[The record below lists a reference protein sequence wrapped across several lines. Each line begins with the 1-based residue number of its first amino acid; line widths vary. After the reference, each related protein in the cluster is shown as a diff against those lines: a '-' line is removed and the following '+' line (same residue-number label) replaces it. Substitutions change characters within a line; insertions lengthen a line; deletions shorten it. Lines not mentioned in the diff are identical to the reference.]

1 MSKGRTLWALMAAAA
16 AALVIGGLVQRASG
30 GQARRAVTNPLAPMP
45 LNGVAVQLTLGLKDA
60 QPTDWDGDIKLS
72 EGKVVRLDALLVQQ
86 DRIDGSGW
94 KIRSRRQGAAQ
105 NAPIRPAQLFATL
118 DAPLTAKADVTTQQ
132 GNFSFTLSDLKFGSR
147 TTFLDGAAAVERV
160 PLSAQ
165 ITNSPDEEDFPACA
179 VAPDGT
185 IWCAYVAYKHGNP
198 ITVDDVH
205 SGKFDSLVTKGHG
218 DQIKLM
224 KFDGKAWSAPMDVTE
239 AGLDVW
245 RPTVVVDGQ
254 GRVCVIWSQKQ
265 GELGWEISQRYF
277 DPKRNRWFNDGTGG
291 DRGADINP
299 VAAADSKGRVWIAY
313 QGFIATSRVYPSA
326 SSTSDTFQSDVVVVM
341 REPYRGTN
349 THIKFSPANEW
360 HPAIAVDS
368 KDNVYVVF
376 DTYDKGNYDVWLIR
390 NPHINNGERIS
401 IATSSRYEARPS
413 LIVDKQDRV
422 WVAYEDAD
430 PNWGKDYGSRWEGKS
445 GVAFYIRRNIVVRCF
460 SGGKLMQAHEV
471 KATPVTTD
479 MLAGEPPR
487 TPYMRL
493 SYPRLSVDDKGRV
506 WLLFRRHALAT
517 GAGERWM
524 SFAVY
529 YDGDKW
535 SPEIPLPHSDNL
547 MDNRPAVVP
556 LKGKGLLAVY
566 SSDGRTGGTN
576 TAGENN
582 LHAAILQAEGEPKEP
597 VLLAAK
603 AEGDGQRVEPVH
615 PNEAEDVRRIRAYR
629 ATVGGKTYQLLRG
642 EFHRHTEI
650 SSHRDQDGPFEDIW
664 RYGLDAAKMDWI
676 GPGDHDNGV
685 GPTGM
690 TLEYTWWLSQKQIDM
705 YHHAPTFMPMF
716 TYERSVV
723 YPSGHRNV
731 IFAKRGI
738 RPLPRLGNAQ
748 QSPEKL
754 FGTPEAGAPDIK
766 NLFAYL
772 KFFDGICSSHTS
784 ATNMGTDWR
793 DNDPQVE
800 PVVEIYQGHRQNYEE
815 PNAPKTAKNAQDSI
829 GGYQPAGFVW
839 NAFAKGYRL
848 GFQVS
853 SDHVSTHIS
862 YAIVFAE
869 VGRGASAPTREGI
882 VDAFKK
888 RHSYGAHDNIVLD
901 VRCGSNMMGDEFTSK
916 SLPKLD
922 VIVEGTAPVARVDI
936 VRQIDK
942 AMPEYVYAV
951 EPKKREVKLSW
962 TDNAAKAG
970 AVNMYYVRIMQED
983 GKMAW
988 ASPMWVRYE
997 P

>member
-1 MSKGRTLWALMAAAA
+1 MSKGRTLWALVAAAA
-16 AALVIGGLVQRASG
+16 AVLGVGGLVQRASG
-30 GQARRAVTNPLAPMP
+30 GQARRVVTNPLVPMP
-45 LNGVAVQLTLGLKDA
+45 LDGVAVQLTLGLKDT

-72 EGKVVRLDALLVQQ
+72 EGKVVRLDARLVQQ
-86 DRIDGSGW
+86 DRIDGSAW

-105 NAPIRPAQLFATL
+105 NAPMRPVQLIVTL
-118 DAPLTAKADVTTQQ
+118 DAPLTAKADVTTRQ
-132 GNFSFTLSDLKFGSR
+132 GNFSFALSDLKIGSR

-198 ITVDDVH
+198 INTNEVF
-205 SGKFDSLVTKGHG
+205 SGKFDSLVTKGNG

-245 RPTVVVDGQ
+245 RPTVAVDGQ
-254 GRVCVIWSQKQ
+254 GRVWVVWSQNI
-265 GELGWEISQRYF
+265 GGNWDLYARTYNPRVNHWSNVRRVTTEL
-277 DPKRNRWFNDGTGG
+277 
-291 DRGADINP
+291 GADINV
-299 VAAADSKGRVWIAY
+299 VATGVGSVRQGVMVAWQGWEKGNFSIHLGGLRDDREFLYPLTSFGMGAGGAA
-313 QGFIATSRVYPSA
+313 
-326 SSTSDTFQSDVVVVM
+326 
-341 REPYRGTN
+341 N
-349 THIKFSPANEW
+349 NW

-368 KDNVYVVF
+368 RGGVYVAF
-376 DTYDKGNYDVWLIR
+376 DTYGKGNYDVHFAYSTQGGIG
-390 NPHINNGERIS
+390 IEE
-401 IATSSRYEARPS
+401 IATSPRFEARPS
-413 LIVDKQDRV
+413 IAVDKQDRV
-422 WVAYEDAD
+422 WIAYEDAD

-445 GVAFYIRRNIVVRCF
+445 GVPFYIRRNIVVRCF

-487 TPYMRL
+487 TPYVRL

-524 SFAVY
+524 SFAMY

-547 MDNRPAVVP
+547 LDNRPAVVP

-597 VLLAAK
+597 VLLAAR
-603 AEGDGQRVEPVH
+603 AGGDGPRVEPVH
-615 PNEAEDVRRIRAYR
+615 PNEAEDVRRIREYR
-629 ATVGGKTYQLLRG
+629 ATIGGKTYQLLRG

-664 RYGLDAAKMDWI
+664 RYGLDVAKMDWI

-705 YHHAPTFMPMF
+705 YHHAPTFIPMY
-716 TYERSVV
+716 TYERSVN

-731 IFAKRGI
+731 MFARRGI
-738 RPLPRLGNAQ
+738 RPLPRFGNAQ
-748 QSPEKL
+748 QSPERL
-754 FGTPEAGAPDIK
+754 FGTPEQGAPDVK
-766 NLFAYL
+766 NFYAYL
-772 KFFDGICSSHTS
+772 KFFDGLCSSHTS

-815 PNAPKTAKNAQDSI
+815 PKAPKAAKDAPDSI

-839 NAFAKGYRL
+839 RAFEKGYRL

-853 SDHVSTHIS
+853 SDHISTHIS

-869 VGRGASAPTREGI
+869 KPTREGI

-888 RHSYGAHDNIVLD
+888 RHSYGAHDNIILD
-901 VRCGSNMMGDEFTSK
+901 VRCGEKMMGDEFTSK

-988 ASPMWVRYE
+988 ASPMWIRYE